1 MSKVVRFVPKDKADY
16 VEALEMLLE
25 KAKNGEFDN
34 FIFACK
40 LPNGEVATSWS
51 NADFGLR
58 AELISHNHM
67 DLIAGMVEVNYID
80 EF

>member
-1 MSKVVRFVPKDKADY
+1 MSKVVRFIPKDKSDY
-16 VEALEMLLE
+16 IAAIEMLLE
-25 KAKNGEFDN
+25 KAKAGEFDN

-40 LPNGEVATSWS
+40 LQNGEVATSWS

-67 DLIAGMVEVNYID
+67 DLIAGMVEENYID
-80 EF
+80 D

>member
-1 MSKVVRFVPKDKADY
+1 MSKVVRFIPKDKNDY
-16 VEALEMLLE
+16 VSALEMLLGM
-25 KAKNGEFDN
+25 AKKGEFDN

-58 AELISHNHM
+58 AELISHNHV
-67 DLIAGMVEVNYID
+67 DLIAGMVEANYIED
-80 EF
+80 

>member
-1 MSKVVRFVPKDKADY
+1 MSKVIRFIHKDKDDHIQ
-16 VEALEMLLE
+16 ALEMLLDM
-25 KAKNGEFDN
+25 AKKGEFDN

-67 DLIAGMVEVNYID
+67 DLIAGMVEVNYF
-80 EF
+80 E

>member
-1 MSKVVRFVPKDKADY
+1 MSKVIRFIPKDKSDY
-16 VEALEMLLE
+16 VANLEMLLD

-40 LPNGEVATSWS
+40 CQNGEVATSWS

-67 DLIAGMVEVNYID
+67 DLIAAMVEVNYID
-80 EF
+80 D

>member
-1 MSKVVRFVPKDKADY
+1 MPKVVRFIPKDKSDHVAT
-16 VEALEMLLE
+16 LEMLLDM
-25 KAKNGEFDN
+25 AKKDEFDN

-40 LPNGEVATSWS
+40 LPSGEVATSWS

-67 DLIAGMVEVNYID
+67 DLIAGMVEVNYL
-80 EF
+80 E

>member
-1 MSKVVRFVPKDKADY
+1 MPKVVRFIPKDKTDHVA
-16 VEALEMLLE
+16 ALEMLLG

-40 LPNGEVATSWS
+40 LPSGEVATSWS
-51 NADFGLR
+51 NTDFGLR

-67 DLIAGMVEVNYID
+67 DLVAGMVEVNYF
-80 EF
+80 E

>member
-1 MSKVVRFVPKDKADY
+1 MSKVVRFVPKDKTDY
-16 VEALEMLLE
+16 VATLEMLLE

-40 LPNGEVATSWS
+40 LPSGEVATSWS
-51 NADFGLR
+51 NTDFGLR

-67 DLIAGMVEVNYID
+67 DLIAGMVEANYI
-80 EF
+80 E